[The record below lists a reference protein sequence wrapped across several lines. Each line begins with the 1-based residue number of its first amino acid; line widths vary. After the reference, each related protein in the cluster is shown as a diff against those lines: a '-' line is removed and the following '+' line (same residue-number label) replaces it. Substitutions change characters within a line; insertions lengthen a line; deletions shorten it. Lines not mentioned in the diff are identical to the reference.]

1 MLKAVIFD
9 MDGVLIDSE
18 PLHYEANRLLLKRKF
33 DIKLDYEYYKQY
45 IGSTV
50 THLWEKT
57 RNDLIM
63 EGHKELEA
71 YEAIELRG
79 MADEIKEELINTDG
93 YMEIKG
99 APAFVKSLK
108 GRYKLAVAS
117 SSYLK
122 NIERNMNNL
131 CITDCFDELVSGTQV
146 KNPKPSPDIFLLAA
160 EKLGVLPKECVVI
173 EDSENGVNA
182 AKAAGMA
189 CVGFI
194 NKNSGD
200 QNLNKADYLF
210 EDFEGIDDDFLE
222 MVHAHTFDERYV
234 VAETDRLC
242 LREMLVED
250 VLDKTVEKIIREA
263 LSLKELDDE
272 ALKKYIIEYRK
283 NSYKFLG
290 FGLWLLELRET
301 GKVIGIAGIDRQKN
315 GDFELGY
322 YMDEVYRRQGYAYEA
337 CKKILSMKEELGAPE
352 ITIRIKED
360 NKASLR
366 LAEKLGLKIVKGV

>member
-33 DIKLDYEYYKQY
+33 DIELEYEYYKQY

-50 THLWEKT
+50 AHLWEKT
-57 RNDLIM
+57 RKDLIM

-71 YEAIELRG
+71 YEAIELRN

-160 EKLGVLPKECVVI
+160 ERLGVLPQECLVI

-194 NKNSGD
+194 NKNSGN
-200 QNLNKADYLF
+200 QNLSRADYLF
-210 EDFEGIDDDFLE
+210 EDFEGIDGDFLE

-234 VAETDRLC
+234 VGETDRLFI
-242 LREMLVED
+242 REMVVED

-272 ALKKYIIEYRK
+272 AFKNYIIEYRK

-290 FGLWLLELRET
+290 FGLWLLEIKET
-301 GKVIGIAGIDRQKN
+301 GKVIGMAGIDRQKN

-322 YMDEVYRRQGYAYEA
+322 YIDEAYRRQGYACEA
-337 CKKILSMKEELGAPE
+337 CKKILSMKEELDVE
-352 ITIRIKED
+352 DICVRIKANNE
-360 NKASLR
+360 ASLG
-366 LAEKLGLKIVKGV
+366 LASKLGIRNIRSV

>member
-1 MLKAVIFD
+1 

-18 PLHYEANRLLLKRKF
+18 PLHYEANRLLLERKF
-33 DIKLDYEYYKQY
+33 GIALDYEYYKQY

-57 RNDLIM
+57 RKDLIM

-71 YEAIELRG
+71 YEAMELRN
-79 MADEIKEELINTDG
+79 MADEIKEELINADG
-93 YMEIKG
+93 YIEIKG

-131 CITDCFDELVSGTQV
+131 DIADYFDELVSGTQV
-146 KNPKPSPDIFLLAA
+146 KNPKPAPDIFLLAA
-160 EKLGVLPKECVVI
+160 EKLGVLPQECLVI

-182 AKAAGMA
+182 AKAAGIT

-194 NKNSGD
+194 NENSGN
-200 QNLNKADYLF
+200 QNLGKADYLF
-210 EDFEGIDDDFLE
+210 EDFEGIDGDFLE

-250 VLDKTVEKIIREA
+250 VN
-263 LSLKELDDE
+263 DE
-272 ALKKYIIEYRK
+272 ACAKLIKTALHIEGMPDEKFTQYISDYRK

-290 FGLWLLELRET
+290 FGLWLLELKST
-301 GKVIGIAGIDRQKN
+301 GKVIGIAGIDRQEN

-322 YMDEVYRRQGYAYEA
+322 YIDEAYRRQGYAYEA
-337 CKKILSMKEELGAPE
+337 CEKILSMKEELGAPE
-352 ITIRIKED
+352 VTIRIKED
-360 NKASLR
+360 NVASLK
-366 LAEKLGLKIVKGV
+366 LAEKLGIEIIKGV

>member
-33 DIKLDYEYYKQY
+33 DIELDYEYYKQY

-57 RNDLIM
+57 RKDLIM

-71 YEAIELRG
+71 YESIELRG

-131 CITDCFDELVSGTQV
+131 CITECFDELVSGTQV

-160 EKLGVLPKECVVI
+160 EKLGVLPQECLVI

-182 AKAAGMA
+182 AKTAGMA

-194 NKNSGD
+194 NENSGN
-200 QNLNKADYLF
+200 QNLSKANYLF
-210 EDFEGIDDDFLE
+210 EDFEGIDGEFLQ
-222 MVHAHTFDERYV
+222 MVHAHCFDERLV
-234 VAETDRLC
+234 VAKTDRLC
-242 LREMLVED
+242 LREMIEEDALDELSED
-250 VLDKTVEKIIREA
+250 VIREA
-263 LSLKELDDE
+263 LDLQMLDDE
-272 ALKKYIIEYRK
+272 GLKKYIADYRN

-290 FGLWLLELRET
+290 FGLWFIELLDN
-301 GKVIGIAGIDRQKN
+301 GQVIGIAGIDRQKN

-322 YMDEVYRRQGYAYEA
+322 YIDEVYRRQGYAYEA
-337 CKKILSMKEELGAPE
+337 CKKILSMKEELGVPE

-360 NKASLR
+360 NVASLR
-366 LAEKLGLKIVKGV
+366 LAEKLGIKVIKGV